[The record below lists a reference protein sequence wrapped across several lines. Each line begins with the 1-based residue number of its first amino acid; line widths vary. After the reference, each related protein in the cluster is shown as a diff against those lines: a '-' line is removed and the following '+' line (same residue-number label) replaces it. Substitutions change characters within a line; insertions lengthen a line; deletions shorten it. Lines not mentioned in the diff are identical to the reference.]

1 MFKSSEKPG
10 LTWEVVCETSLGSYY
25 PLCSCL
31 TEDSDVG
38 FRPLPQRR
46 QTAAQMGG
54 CSEGV
59 LVGEPAVL
67 AQNYLQGCWKE
78 GRPRFYSFILS
89 NIQGFIKGTEQG
101 KRWMV
106 RNWKM
111 EWCKSI
117 ISLKKPLNCCKALL
131 LCPIPQSHAW
141 PVPY

>member
-54 CSEGV
+54 CREGV

-67 AQNYLQGCWKE
+67 AQNYLQGSWKE
-78 GRPRFYSFILS
+78 GRPE
-89 NIQGFIKGTEQG
+89 KD
-101 KRWMV
+101 
-106 RNWKM
+106 
-111 EWCKSI
+111 
-117 ISLKKPLNCCKALL
+117 A
-131 LCPIPQSHAW
+131 
-141 PVPY
+141 